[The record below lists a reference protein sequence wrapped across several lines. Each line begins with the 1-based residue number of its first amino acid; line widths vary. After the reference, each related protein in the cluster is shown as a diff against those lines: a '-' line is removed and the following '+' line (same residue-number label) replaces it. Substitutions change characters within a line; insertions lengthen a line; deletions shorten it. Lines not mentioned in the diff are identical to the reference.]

1 MCEEAERALL
11 AWSWPEKPRLHSST
25 DGLINQTFVVSTQGG
40 PIAVLQRLNT
50 GIFLP
55 EVHEDIEAVTSHLAS
70 AGIRTPRLIRTTTEA
85 LWHVAQD
92 GSVWRCM
99 THEGARTIHKVTDR
113 RHAFEAG
120 GLVAR
125 FHAAVRDMDWTFRSV
140 RAGAHDTPRHMHLLE
155 ESLARHRG
163 HRLLDD
169 VTVLAEEVLERWHG
183 WDGSS
188 SLPRRVIHGD
198 LKISNVRFLGDQA
211 HCLIDLDTMARD
223 TLDVE
228 LGDAMRSWC
237 NPASEDAVET
247 EFDLGTFE
255 SAMLGY
261 ASGVDETRGLSAEE
275 WAGIVSGI
283 ERVSLELAARFA
295 RDALEESYFGWNER
309 FGTRGDHNLL
319 RARGQL
325 ALARS
330 LHDKR
335 DAARRIVETA
345 RRSATQKNR

>member
-1 MCEEAERALL
+1 MCEEAKRALL
-11 AWSWPEKPRLHSST
+11 AWTWPEKPRLQSIM
-25 DGLINQTFVVSTQGG
+25 DGLINQTFVVSTKDG
-40 PIAVLQRLNT
+40 PMAVLQQLNT
-50 GIFLP
+50 AVFVP

-70 AGIRTPRLIRTTTEA
+70 AGIRTPRLIRTDAGT
-85 LWHVAQD
+85 LWHVAQNA
-92 GSVWRCM
+92 GVWRCM
-99 THEGARTIHKVTDR
+99 TYEGDRTIHKVTDR
-113 RHAFEAG
+113 RHALEAG
-120 GLVAR
+120 GLAAR

-140 RAGAHDTPRHMHLLE
+140 RAGAHDTPKHMHLLE
-155 ESLARHRG
+155 ESLARHVA
-163 HRLLDD
+163 HRLFDD
-169 VTVLAEEVLERWHG
+169 VASLAEEILERWRG
-183 WDGSS
+183 WERPGD
-188 SLPRRVIHGD
+188 LARRVIHGD
-198 LKISNVRFLGDQA
+198 LKISNVRYLGDRA

-237 NPASEDAVET
+237 NPASEDALDT

-261 ASGVDETRGLSAEE
+261 AGGVGEGAGPSAEE
-275 WAGIVSGI
+275 WGGIVPGI
-283 ERVSLELAARFA
+283 ERITLELAARFA

-330 LHDKR
+330 LRAKR
-335 DAARRIVETA
+335 DAARRIVDTA
-345 RRSATQKNR
+345 WTTVRD

>member
-1 MCEEAERALL
+1 
-11 AWSWPEKPRLHSST
+11 
-25 DGLINQTFVVSTQGG
+25 
-40 PIAVLQRLNT
+40 
-50 GIFLP
+50 
-55 EVHEDIEAVTSHLAS
+55 
-70 AGIRTPRLIRTTTEA
+70 
-85 LWHVAQD
+85 
-92 GSVWRCM
+92 M
-99 THEGARTIHKVTDR
+99 THEGDRTIHKITDR
-113 RHAFEAG
+113 RDAFEAA
-120 GLVAR
+120 GLAAR

-155 ESLARHRG
+155 GSLARYG
-163 HRLLDD
+163 SHRLFDD
-169 VTVLAEEVLERWHG
+169 VAALAQQILERWRG
-183 WDGSS
+183 WDGSRL
-188 SLPRRVIHGD
+188 LPQRVIHGD
-198 LKISNVRFLGDQA
+198 LKISNVRFLGDRA

-237 NPASEDAVET
+237 NPASEDALET

-261 ASGVDETRGLSAEE
+261 AAGVGETEGPSAEE

-283 ERVSLELAARFA
+283 ERVTLELAARFA

-330 LHDKR
+330 LRDKR
-335 DAARRIVETA
+335 DAALRILEAAYKTT
-345 RRSATQKNR
+345 RG